1 MLLTETIKR
10 STSTIQMRRT
20 AQENQ
25 QSAANYMRALG
36 QLAQASEDL
45 KTALNCAAEM
55 KARGLVEQPLLT
67 QQIRDSLMDSVNDC
81 GRGIYDGKL
90 TGDMVKVLKT
100 RGESFINQ
108 MQNRWREAAVQYSE
122 GARGY
127 LSLIGELSDDPV
139 RAKKLT
145 ESMEK
150 AVSTPVTLEEI
161 HSLMADVAEAKEITD
176 AFSISPGVEIFLK
189 KVSAQRATVFD
200 LTPDILAWLKE
211 KNLTSKLKVKF

>member
-10 STSTIQMRRT
+10 STSAIQMRRT

-36 QLAQASEDL
+36 QLAQASDDL
-45 KTALNCAAEM
+45 KTALSCATEI
-55 KARGLVEQPLLT
+55 KANGLVDQPLLSR
-67 QQIRDSLMDSVNDC
+67 QMCDSLMDSVNDC
-81 GRGIYDGKL
+81 GKGIYDGKL

-127 LSLIGELSDDPV
+127 LSLIGELSDNPA
-139 RAKKLT
+139 RSKKLT

-150 AVSTPVTLEEI
+150 AVNSPVTPEKI
-161 HSLMADVAEAKEITD
+161 HSLMADVAEAKRITD
-176 AFSISPGVEIFLK
+176 AFSISPSVEIFLK
-189 KVSAQRATVFD
+189 KVSAQQATVFD

-211 KNLTSKLKVKF
+211 KNLTSRLKVKF

>member
-10 STSTIQMRRT
+10 STSAIQMRRT

-36 QLAQASEDL
+36 QLAQASDDL
-45 KTALNCAAEM
+45 KTALSCATEM
-55 KARGLVEQPLLT
+55 KANGLVDQPLLT
-67 QQIRDSLMDSVNDC
+67 RQMCDSLTDSVNDC
-81 GRGIYDGKL
+81 GKGIYDGKL

-122 GARGY
+122 GVRGY
-127 LSLIGELSDDPV
+127 LSLIGELSDDPA
-139 RAKKLT
+139 RAKK
-145 ESMEK
+145 
-150 AVSTPVTLEEI
+150 I
-161 HSLMADVAEAKEITD
+161 HSLMADVAEAKRIID

-189 KVSAQRATVFD
+189 KVSAQQATVFD

-211 KNLTSKLKVKF
+211 KNLTSRLKVKF

>member
-10 STSTIQMRRT
+10 STSAIQMRRT

-36 QLAQASEDL
+36 QLAQASDDL
-45 KTALNCAAEM
+45 KTALSCATEM
-55 KARGLVEQPLLT
+55 KANGLVDQPLLT
-67 QQIRDSLMDSVNDC
+67 RQMCDSLTDSVNDC
-81 GRGIYDGKL
+81 GKGIYDGKL

-122 GARGY
+122 GVRGY
-127 LSLIGELSDDPV
+127 LSLIGELSDDPA

-145 ESMEK
+145 ESMET
-150 AVSTPVTLEEI
+150 AVNSPVTPKEI
-161 HSLMADVAEAKEITD
+161 HSLMADVAEAKRIID
-176 AFSISPGVEIFLK
+176 AYPCVVERKEFNIQIESEVL
-189 KVSAQRATVFD
+189 VFR
-200 LTPDILAWLKE
+200 E
-211 KNLTSKLKVKF
+211 KFI